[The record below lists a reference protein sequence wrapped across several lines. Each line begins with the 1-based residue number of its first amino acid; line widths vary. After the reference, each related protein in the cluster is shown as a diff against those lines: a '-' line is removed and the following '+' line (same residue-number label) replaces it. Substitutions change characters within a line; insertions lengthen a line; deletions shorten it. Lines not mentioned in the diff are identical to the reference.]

1 MVTRRRHAAV
11 GWLLA
16 AVGAV
21 ALIGAFGTGG
31 AGATWQA
38 KSYPRSQTLIT
49 SGTQWG
55 NIVGMN
61 PFSTGTYAT
70 GTIGLVNETLLR
82 YDPLHNKY
90 IGWLAKST
98 QWTGPKQYTV
108 VVRSGVK
115 WSDGKAFK
123 ASDVAFNVNLA
134 HFNTSQ
140 WNNLYQ
146 NLKLP
151 IQVKGDKVI
160 FNFKGTPNYV
170 QWQNM
175 IWNMPMISPVQ
186 GKTIKTAQGLTTY
199 NPHNPVGTGP
209 YKLDTSGYDVTT
221 RVVWVKRDHWW
232 ASDQKVAPSP
242 APKYIIDLVN
252 TSNTNSLAAV
262 LSGVEDLNNNYL
274 PGVNKLVDS
283 GKVQTFFPRAPY
295 MLSANTAW
303 LEPNTTKAPLSD
315 PVFRKA
321 LAMSIDINKIVKD
334 DYQNL
339 VLKASPTGLLPTW
352 NEFVNNK
359 LVKAYGFKYNVAAA
373 KSMLQKAGYKLD
385 SSGMFQ
391 NKDGSKIDLAISVP
405 QGWSDWEA
413 ARDMIIASAKQAGIR
428 IHSVVQDYNTWQSDR
443 NTGKFDLVIDN
454 AYQISDNP
462 WTYWNGIFHMPI
474 ITTGTGQTFANF
486 ERYTN
491 QNAWNL
497 TQQLD
502 KTSPSETGTIAS
514 LNNSLQTILMKD
526 VPMIPLW
533 YNGIWAQMT
542 SKYWTNWPA
551 ATGARQ
557 YIPAMWRGYLQ
568 MTGIDTITHVKST
581 RQATGG

>member
-1 MVTRRRHAAV
+1 MVTRRRRRAV
-11 GWLLA
+11 GWFLS

-21 ALIGAFGTGG
+21 AVVAVFGTGG

-38 KSYPRSQTLIT
+38 KSYPRAQTLIT

-55 NIVGMN
+55 NIAGMN
-61 PFSTGTYAT
+61 PYVGNNAA
-70 GTIGLVNETLLR
+70 GMIGLVNETLLR
-82 YDPLHNKY
+82 YDPLHNTY
-90 IGWLAKST
+90 ISWLAKST
-98 QWTGPKQYTV
+98 KWSGPKQYTV

-115 WSDGKAFK
+115 WSDGKVFTG
-123 ASDVAFNVNLA
+123 SDVAFNVNLA
-134 HFNTSQ
+134 RFNTSR

-151 IQVKGDKVI
+151 IQVKGNTVI

-186 GKTIKTAQGLTTY
+186 GKTIKTAQELTTY

-221 RVVWVKRDHWW
+221 RVVWAKRSHWW
-232 ASDQKVAPSP
+232 ASDQGVAPSP
-242 APKYIIDLVN
+242 APQYIIDLVN

-262 LSGVEDLNNNYL
+262 LAGVEDLNNNYL

-283 GKVQTFFPRAPY
+283 GKVHTFFPKAPY

-303 LEPNTTKAPLSD
+303 LEPNTARVPLND
-315 PVFRKA
+315 PVFRRA
-321 LAMSIDINKIVKD
+321 LGMSIDINKIVTD

-352 NEFVNNK
+352 NKYVNSK
-359 LVKAYGFKYNVAAA
+359 LVAKYGFKFDPAAA
-373 KSMLQKAGYKLD
+373 KSMLLKAGYKTD
-385 SSGMFQ
+385 SSGMIA

-428 IHSVVQDYNTWQSDR
+428 IHAVVQGYPTWQSDR
-443 NTGKFDLVIDN
+443 NTGDFDLVIDN
-454 AYQISDNP
+454 AYQISDSP
-462 WTYWNGIFHMPI
+462 WTYWNGIFHLPI
-474 ITTGTGQTFANF
+474 ITTGTGQTFANY

-491 QNAWNL
+491 QSAWNL

-502 KTSPSETGTIAS
+502 KTSPSDTTTIAS
-514 LNNSLQTILMKD
+514 LNNALETVLMKD

-551 ATGARQ
+551 AVGARQ
-557 YIPAMWRGYLQ
+557 YIPCMWNGYLQ
-568 MTGIDTITHVKST
+568 MTGIDTITHIKST
-581 RQATGG
+581 RTAAGG